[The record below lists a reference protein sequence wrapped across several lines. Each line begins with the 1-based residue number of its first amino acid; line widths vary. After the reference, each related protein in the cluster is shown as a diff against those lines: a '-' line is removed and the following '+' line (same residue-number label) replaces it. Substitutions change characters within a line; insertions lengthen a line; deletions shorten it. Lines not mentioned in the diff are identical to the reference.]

1 MATLATRFPFFGK
14 ALSAVQAMR
23 APSGTVINLG
33 LIDWDGHNKRWEDR
47 DNRFI
52 DMRNMR
58 RDPVVKGLLSANEL
72 PILNAGGRIVP
83 ASDNN
88 EDLKIAEFVKDV
100 FWGGKTTFDFREF
113 QTRMFR
119 YKQFGFQVMVKRT
132 QNIDNQIY
140 WKRFTELNPETV
152 EKWFTDEDFNIKSI
166 FQENAYNS
174 TTDRFEDHHISIDSV
189 FYIANEV
196 QGANFEGEAILAA
209 IYGAWWRKDKYLKL
223 KGIQAERGAVG
234 MPRGKIAR
242 GASEAEKTALKNV
255 LQKIRSHERSY
266 ALETE
271 GAFTIDF
278 IGGKDFFG
286 IDLLPFIEA
295 ENREMVEAINAGF
308 LQQSTGDS
316 AAGSF
321 AKQAADIDFFKM
333 GVAAQQ
339 DFIDSVLNNG
349 YLGSQS
355 IIKQL
360 VTLNFP
366 NVTEFPEYVSNDAYQ
381 DDISALV
388 ASVKLAKE
396 GGFLTATNEDE
407 EFLRDRLGLPEVELP
422 EERPKPMVP
431 VMGSPDDAQGDEP
444 EEDDDD
450 EDEEEEEKLTTN
462 KSIEFAHRKRGR
474 QVTPELKKLE
484 KKIEIGSMRDE
495 LDRREQLA
503 QKELN
508 SFVKDTRDRLVKK
521 AELIVKKKSIN
532 DVVAA
537 IEAFNIPNR
546 TKMEKSLSKHGKD
559 LFLFGKARV
568 RLERGMNAFQDILED
583 SNEARRTIKP
593 TVAVTIS
600 NFYNKLQT
608 EWSSIILSQFKS
620 GNVDTLAIREALE
633 RVSDRVFKLDVNRR
647 LAEFFGMGRNTQL
660 VAQGTDK
667 VVRSEILDSNTCQ
680 PCVAIDGE
688 IITIGS
694 ARWSAVSRGVFNGCL
709 GGDLCRGINLEW
721 VE

>member
-58 RDPVVKGLLSANEL
+58 RDPVIKGMLRAWTL
-72 PILNAGGRIVP
+72 PILNAGGRIEP
-83 ASDNN
+83 ASDSN
-88 EDLKIAEFVKDV
+88 EDKKISEFVEDV
-100 FWGGKTTFDFREF
+100 FFGGKTTFDFREF
-113 QTRMFR
+113 QKRMFR
-119 YKQFGFQVMVKRT
+119 YNEFGFQVMVKRT

-140 WKRFTELNPETV
+140 WKRFTELNPESV

-174 TTDRFEDHHISIDSV
+174 TTDRFENHHISIDSV
-189 FYIANEV
+189 FYIANDV
-196 QGANFEGEAILAA
+196 QGANFEGESILAA
-209 IYGAWWRKDKYLKL
+209 VYGPWFRKDKLLKL
-223 KGIQAERGAVG
+223 RSIQAERGAVG
-234 MPRGKIAR
+234 IPRAKLPRNVDKTEIEKI
-242 GASEAEKTALKNV
+242 KNV
-255 LQKIRSHERSY
+255 LSTFRSHERQY
-266 ALETE
+266 VVQTIHDAE
-271 GAFTIDF
+271 IDF

-286 IDLLPFIEA
+286 IDLNPTIES
-295 ENREMVEAINAGF
+295 ENREIVESINAGF

-316 AAGSF
+316 ASGSF
-321 AKQAADIDFFKM
+321 AKQVADIDFFKM

-366 NVTEFPEYVSNDAYQ
+366 NVTEFPKYVSNDAYQ
-381 DDISALV
+381 DDILLLAQAAKALKD
-388 ASVKLAKE
+388 ASL
-396 GGFLTATNEDE
+396 LTPTNEDE
-407 EFLRDRLGLPEVELP
+407 EFFRDRGGFPEVELSK
-422 EERPKPMVP
+422 ERPKPMVP

-450 EDEEEEEKLTTN
+450 EEEELTTN

-484 KKIEIGSMRDE
+484 KEIEISSMREE
-495 LDRREQLA
+495 LDRKEKLA
-503 QKELN
+503 QKEMDA
-508 SFVKDTRDRLVKK
+508 FVKDTRDRLVKK

-532 DVVAA
+532 EVVAA

-546 TKMEKSLSKHGKD
+546 TKMEKALSKHGKD

-568 RLERGMNAFQDILED
+568 RLERGKQAFQDILED

-593 TVAVTIS
+593 TVTVTIS
-600 NFYNKLQT
+600 NFYDKLRT
-608 EWSSIILSQFKS
+608 EWSNVILSQFKS
-620 GNVDTLAIREALE
+620 GNVDTLAIREGLE

-660 VAQGTDK
+660 VAQGTEK
-667 VVRSEILDSNTCQ
+667 VIRSEILDSNTCT